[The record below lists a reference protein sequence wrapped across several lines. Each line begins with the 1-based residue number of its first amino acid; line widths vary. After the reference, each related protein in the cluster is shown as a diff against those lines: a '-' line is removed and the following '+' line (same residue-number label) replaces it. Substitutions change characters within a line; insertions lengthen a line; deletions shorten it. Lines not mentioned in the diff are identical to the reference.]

1 MKLLCLVYVTNSSN
15 EVLGLVDIGWA
26 KVCNE
31 NKRENEN
38 QFKGLNVH
46 ALVFGDGSNNSTLF
60 GFGDIIG
67 FQKSNDKGI
76 TWIKVNTNN
85 LNDTITNIVMDPD
98 MDFIYVS
105 GYSEKGF
112 LSFYKSSDGGLT
124 WVLIGTNKEPDAK

>member
-1 MKLLCLVYVTNSSN
+1 MQP
-15 EVLGLVDIGWA
+15 A
-26 KVCNE
+26 KSIQRTQCPCTCIWC
-31 NKRENEN
+31 
-38 QFKGLNVH
+38 
-46 ALVFGDGSNNSTLF
+46 GSNNSTLF

-76 TWIKVNTNN
+76 TWTKVNTNN

-112 LSFYKSSDGGLT
+112 LSVY
-124 WVLIGTNKEPDAK
+124 